1 MTLIYK
7 IRFVK
12 IKYIFDKVEKSK
24 KKSYTI

>member
-1 MTLIYK
+1 MTLICK

-24 KKSYTI
+24 KNSYTI